1 MHARHWWALALA
13 TGTLTGCIVEHPDLD
28 TEPPPWAQPDPD
40 PFEPGPSTPD
50 SPDFEL
56 SRLTG
61 PSTLGEAPQQ
71 VTARVCNYGTSAGTT
86 EVAFFLTTSQSI
98 GATEVLLARSARVS
112 LRPDECQQVS
122 SWVSAQ
128 AATEGIYF
136 VSGRADPDGL
146 VNETREG
153 DNVVIG
159 NTVFVDRTPPETPS
173 PVWVKS
179 GEGPA
184 HRLTLHTEPGASV
197 FVYPGAGCKGTPVA
211 NTQVGESAYCEV
223 PIQVPSTPGAP
234 YSVRVYDGVGNG
246 SHCSPTVQYPT
257 SGGGTGGTQRLA
269 PVLVSISPTS
279 PNQGLTPT
287 FGGRAEPRVT
297 VDIFKSADCQ
307 GPVEKT
313 LTTDA
318 NGAFSFQ
325 VTVAKDAA
333 VKVSA
338 RARDA
343 SGYATPSTCS
353 NPLEYQNDST
363 PPAPPRVTDVKWQ
376 YFDSGREL
384 WVTGTAEPYAT
395 VGVFIDVAC
404 TGEPIRMVQTDAQGR
419 FSASAPF
426 GAGGSHRVF
435 LAARDLA
442 YNFSACF
449 EGPAYE
455 LRCPPGTADCD
466 GRSSNGCEVD
476 LTKNPNHCGTCGNSC
491 QDNPYAD
498 GVCVAATCG
507 NTCAPGYYD
516 CDGNTANGC
525 ESRTQCSPQTCT
537 IHKPSE
543 LMITDVSV
551 VDDPVRTAPGGPWHF
566 GTVMREMAGGQDP
579 SELVRGWLKT
589 WLTKQMVNG
598 LEIPPRPE
606 MQTQVLGPWEARSG
620 GPSKPL
626 DFNTAP
632 FRLLAIVNRLDLR
645 HEGFQAGEGRF
656 IYGVVAPNGAPLEFT
671 VILEYAL
678 PGGSAPAIQAWA
690 EDWHALGAVRVGSPG
705 YNAKLQA
712 LTDRF
717 SKAGVMSGRHV
728 GSALNQIRTNEIQL
742 AEPWEMREFVLSPL
756 GLLPTTV
763 KLTPANHFENT
774 QMLADYLMQNQTD
787 VLAENHVVPDSMGG
801 IPFLG
806 ANALVPLDF
815 FWRAPNVSNEVRHKF
830 SLNTCSGCHAGET
843 QTEFLHVAPRQAG
856 RASTLSPFLQGTTVT
871 DPVTK
876 TVRPFD
882 DLTRRA
888 EDLKALVCA
897 PNLGLKSGHVAPSNL
912 PRARVH

>member
-13 TGTLTGCIVEHPDLD
+13 AGTLTGCIVDREPDVD
-28 TEPPPWAQPDPD
+28 PEPPPWTQPDPD
-40 PFEPGPSTPD
+40 PGPPRPE

-61 PSTLGEAPQQ
+61 PSRLGETRAQ
-71 VTARVCNYGTSAGTT
+71 VSARLCNHGTGAGTT
-86 EVAFFLTTSQSI
+86 EVNFFLTSSASV
-98 GATEVLLARSARVS
+98 GATEVSLARGPRVS
-112 LRPDECQQVS
+112 LRPDECQEVS

-128 AATEGIYF
+128 ATEEGVYF
-136 VSGRADPDGL
+136 VGGRADPDGL
-146 VNETREG
+146 VVEPREG
-153 DNVVIG
+153 DNLALG
-159 NTVFVDRTPPETPS
+159 NTVYVDRTPPETPS
-173 PVWVKS
+173 PAWVRS
-179 GEGPA
+179 GEGPE
-184 HRLTLHTEPGASV
+184 HRLTLHTEPDARVFVYRGAGCTGASV
-197 FVYPGAGCKGTPVA
+197 ADM
-211 NTQVGESAYCEV
+211 QVGSSAYCEV
-223 PIQVPSTPGAP
+223 PVQVPTTPGST
-234 YSVRVYDGVGNG
+234 YSVRVYDAVGNG
-246 SHCSPTVQYPT
+246 SHCSPTMEYP
-257 SGGGTGGTQRLA
+257 GGGTGGPRRVA
-269 PVLVSISPTS
+269 PVLLSSSPGS
-279 PNQGLTPT
+279 PGQSQTPT
-287 FGGRAEPRVT
+287 FGGRAEANVT
-297 VDIFKSADCQ
+297 VDVFKSADCQ

-313 LTTDA
+313 LTTDGA
-318 NGAFSFQ
+318 GAFTFQ
-325 VTVAKDAA
+325 VTVAKDAV

-363 PPAPPRVTDVKWQ
+363 PPEPPRVTDVKWQ
-376 YFDSGREL
+376 YFDTGREL
-384 WVTGTAEPYAT
+384 WVTGTAEPLAT
-395 VGVFIDVAC
+395 VGVFVDAPC
-404 TGEPIRMVQTDAQGR
+404 TGEPVRMVQADAQGR

-426 GAGGSHRVF
+426 GAGGSHRVY
-435 LAARDLA
+435 LAARDRA
-442 YNFSACF
+442 YNFSTCF

-476 LTKNPNHCGTCGNSC
+476 LTTNPNHCGTCGNAC

-516 CDGNTANGC
+516 CDGNTTNGC
-525 ESRTQCSPQTCT
+525 ESRSQCAPETCG

-551 VDDPVRTAPGGPWHF
+551 VDDPVRTAPGGAWHF

-579 SELVRGWLKT
+579 SELVRAWLKT

-606 MQTQVLGPWEARSG
+606 MQTQILGPWEARSG

-626 DFNTAP
+626 DFNSAP
-632 FRLLAIVNRLDLR
+632 FRLLAIVNRIDLR

-656 IYGVVAPNGAPLEFT
+656 IFGAVAPDGAPLEFT

-678 PGGSAPAIQAWA
+678 PGGSAQAIQAWA
-690 EDWHALGAVRVGSPG
+690 EDWHALGAVRVGSAG
-705 YNAKLQA
+705 YNARLQA

-742 AEPWEMREFVLSPL
+742 EEPWEMREFVLSPL

-774 QMLADYLMQNQTD
+774 RMLADYLMQNQSD
-787 VLAENHVVPDSMGG
+787 VLAERHEVPNSLGG

-830 SLNTCSGCHAGET
+830 SINTCSGCHAGET
-843 QTEFLHVAPRQAG
+843 QTEFLHVSPRQAG
-856 RASTLSPFLQGTTVT
+856 QASVLSPFLRGTTVT

-876 TVRPFD
+876 NVRTFD
-882 DLTRRA
+882 DLGRRA

-897 PNLGLKSGHVAPSNL
+897 PNVGLKSGHVAPSNL